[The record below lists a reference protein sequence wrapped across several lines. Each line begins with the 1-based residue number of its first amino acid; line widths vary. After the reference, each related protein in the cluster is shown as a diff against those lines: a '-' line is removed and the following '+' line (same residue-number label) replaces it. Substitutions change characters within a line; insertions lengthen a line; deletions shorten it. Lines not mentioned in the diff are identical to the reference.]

1 MKRLLTL
8 LIALALLGPVLAQ
21 QGPVVLKE
29 EASARKVKLGESLRL
44 TVQVTADPGVALKLP
59 PADSFTFGPWEVR
72 DAVLTDEPPV
82 GGQKRWKYTFRL
94 APWEVGPQKV
104 PPLTLS
110 YQFAGER
117 REASTRAVEIAVGEP
132 EPEPKGE
139 IRDFAGL
146 DPLPVPVW
154 VYLLVALSGLVTLAL
169 FWMGIRALRRT
180 LLARKP
186 VPELGPTEWT
196 LRELDRLSDL
206 SQTEQYERFTQVLRI
221 WLARRHQLPVL
232 ERTTT
237 EILNDLRARS
247 FPPEQIQVVREV
259 LDEGDLVKFAR
270 QVPGDA
276 ARRLDSVRQMVQAG
290 KEEQPDA

>member
-8 LIALALLGPVLAQ
+8 LLALALLGPVLAQ

-29 EASARKVKLGESLRL
+29 EASASKLKLGESLRL

-59 PADSFTFGPWEVR
+59 AADSFSFEPWEVR
-72 DAVLTDEPPV
+72 DAVLTDEPPL

-94 APWEVGPQKV
+94 APWEIGQQTV
-104 PPLTLS
+104 PPLKLS
-110 YQFAGER
+110 YQFAGQT
-117 REASTRAVEIAVGEP
+117 REASTRPVEIAVAEP
-132 EPEPKGE
+132 EPEPKGD

-146 DPLPVPVW
+146 DPLPVPLW

-169 FWMGIRALRRT
+169 FWLGVRALRRALT
-180 LLARKP
+180 AKKP
-186 VPELGPTEWT
+186 VPELGPTDWT
-196 LRELDRLSDL
+196 LRELGLLSDL
-206 SQTEQYERFTQVLRI
+206 RQIEQYERFTQVLRI

-232 ERTTT
+232 ERTTA
-237 EILNDLRARS
+237 EILTDLRARS
-247 FPPEQIQVVREV
+247 FPPELIQVVREV
-259 LDEGDLVKFAR
+259 LEEGDLVKFAR